1 MVSIVIPVYNRA
13 DIIERTI
20 NNILQQT
27 FEDIEVIVVD
37 DGSTDNI
44 DVVMQGYNDNRVHYI
59 KTKENKGACHARNVG
74 VNSAKGEYI
83 AFQDSDDLWRAEKIE
98 HQLKCLTRADADICI
113 CRMDQIYENGVRKE
127 FHGEMFNQES
137 INLENELG
145 KSFFSTQLIFGKK
158 SCFLEE
164 PFDETFPRFQDWDLG
179 IRLVK
184 KYKIVFLDE
193 ILVERYLQS
202 NSVSNN
208 SNKGYI
214 AGKLLLEKYRDDY
227 IQYPKAKAKFL
238 AFYAKLQE
246 LNNESSHEN
255 LKESLHLDFKM
266 KTLAKYMLQSVGLY
280 RKYLQKQSY

>member
-13 DIIERTI
+13 DIIERTV
-20 NNILQQT
+20 NNMLQQS
-27 FEDIEVIVVD
+27 FKDIEVIVVD

-44 DVVMQGYNDNRVHYI
+44 NDVMQHYNDNRVRYI
-59 KTKENKGACHARNVG
+59 KIKENKGACHARNVG
-74 VNSAKGEYI
+74 VNIAKGEYI
-83 AFQDSDDLWRAEKIE
+83 AFQDSDDLWKAEKIE

-158 SCFLEE
+158 CCFLEE

-208 SNKGYI
+208 ASKGYV

-227 IQYPKAKAKFL
+227 IQYPKSKAKFL

-255 LKESLHLDFKM
+255 LKESLQLDFKM
-266 KTLAKYMLQSVGLY
+266 KTLVKYILQSVGLY
-280 RKYLQKQSY
+280 RKYLKK

>member
-1 MVSIVIPVYNRA
+1 MVSIIIPVYNRA
-13 DIIERTI
+13 NIIERTV

-27 FEDIEVIVVD
+27 YKEIEVIVVD

-44 DVVMQGYNDNRVHYI
+44 DDVMQHYKDDRVRYI
-59 KTKENKGACHARNVG
+59 KIEQNMGACYARNVG
-74 VNSAKGEYI
+74 VRAAKGEYI
-83 AFQDSDDLWRAEKIE
+83 AFQDSDDLWMDEKIE
-98 HQLKCLTRADADICI
+98 HQLECIKSSNFDICI
-113 CRMDQIYENGVRKE
+113 CRMMQIYENGKRKE
-127 FHGEMFNQES
+127 FHGETFSQQS
-137 INLENELG
+137 ITVENELG

-158 SCFLEE
+158 GCFLEE

-184 KYKIVFLDE
+184 KYKIIFLDE

-208 SNKGYI
+208 SSKGYI
-214 AGKLLLEKYRDDY
+214 AGKLLLEKYHEDY

-246 LNNESSHEN
+246 LNNESSHEY
-255 LKESLHLDFKM
+255 LKESLYLDFKM

-280 RKYLQKQSY
+280 RIYLKSRT